1 MGLAAGDPAIAFGV
15 KSPLLMVAKRV
26 NALRL
31 ASEKLLV
38 FRQPQRAVF
47 DAQRIA
53 TEREIAA
60 NLQQFIG
67 RNRIETQLIE
77 KRSSHGLPA
86 KSATS

>member
-15 KSPLLMVAKRV
+15 KRPLLMVAKRV